1 MKTEKRKIIK
11 AIAIFL
17 GVMLV
22 FTLISVKVDYYMTP
36 EVQTTFPQR
45 GVLSFELNATGT
57 ASGGNVS
64 FSLDLTQEKY
74 LKEGDGVQLA
84 FLNQSNTVT
93 AVIREKKF
101 DPESQTVLFNC
112 RMVGNPEVYD
122 GQNCTVTYQHIL
134 GEYNI
139 LLPRECIRQSG
150 ENAFVYMVE
159 TVQGVLGEYELVKQV
174 NVTVIDT
181 DEFNA
186 AVEAPL
192 SEHHRVIRASSKPI
206 YGDQKVRSQP

>member
-74 LKEGDGVQLA
+74 
-84 FLNQSNTVT
+84 NTVT